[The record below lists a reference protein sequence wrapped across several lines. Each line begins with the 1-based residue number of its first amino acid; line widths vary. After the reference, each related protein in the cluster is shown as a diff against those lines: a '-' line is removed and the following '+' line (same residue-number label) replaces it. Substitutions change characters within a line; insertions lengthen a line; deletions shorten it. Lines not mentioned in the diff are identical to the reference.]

1 MKKIFII
8 SAIMAVLGLTSC
20 EKEMSRA
27 IIGTWEATTVE
38 MTLEGIDLTID
49 VKELGVGMTFIFKD
63 DGTGSVS
70 QKSDGESVSF
80 DFRYSVEDGVLTI
93 DSEGDV
99 ESIPVNIDGKN
110 MTMIMDG
117 SFLEDPGTTVKMHFT
132 KK

>member
-80 DFRYSVEDGVLTI
+80 DFSYSVEDGVLTI